1 MFFND
6 HNPPHFHAY
15 YGSDEA
21 LFAIET
27 LSLVA
32 GRLPP
37 RATGLVVEWASLHQA
52 ELMEAWKK
60 GSGARA
66 SGQNRTASLTSC
78 VTRVSPES
86 ALSREPSIST
96 QNQCVSLI
104 LGE

>member
-1 MFFND
+1 MPELSRFYGIVVRMFFND

-60 GSGARA
+60 AR
-66 SGQNRTASLTSC
+66 GL
-78 VTRVSPES
+78 
-86 ALSREPSIST
+86 EP
-96 QNQCVSLI
+96 
-104 LGE
+104 LGKIKPLP

>member
-1 MFFND
+1 MPELSRFYGIVVRMFFND

-37 RATGLVVEWASLHQA
+37 RASSSNGLLFTKPSSWKHGKRLEGSSL
-52 ELMEAWKK
+52 
-60 GSGARA
+60 RA
-66 SGQNRTASLTSC
+66 K
-78 VTRVSPES
+78 
-86 ALSREPSIST
+86 
-96 QNQCVSLI
+96 
-104 LGE
+104 